1 MYFLNKHHLLYAIG
15 VHAGYNEYK
24 HLGLAIFLFDS
35 KELNPDI
42 WYTSINAK
50 DSLKHTYNNIHLLT
64 VTEKTIHAIPVYP
77 IIIDVDEYPFFWC
90 CFYVFN
96 YINIF
101 LCTLIIYR
109 EIIFIT

>member
-50 DSLKHTYNNIHLLT
+50 DSLKHTYNAIHLLADM
-64 VTEKTIHAIPVYP
+64 EKTIHIIYVYP
-77 IIIDVDEYPFFWC
+77 IIIVIDEYLFSGVSFM
-90 CFYVFN
+90 YS
-96 YINIF
+96 
-101 LCTLIIYR
+101 IISTSS
-109 EIIFIT
+109 FVHS